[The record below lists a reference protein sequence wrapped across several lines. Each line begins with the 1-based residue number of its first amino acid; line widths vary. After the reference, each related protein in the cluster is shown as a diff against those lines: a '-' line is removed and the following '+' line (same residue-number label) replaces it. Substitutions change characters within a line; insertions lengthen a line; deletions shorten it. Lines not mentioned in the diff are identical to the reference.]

1 MHSVLLMGTHKTLFK
16 KILKLITTSNR
27 NKNKKKAEKEEK
39 AKEENFYSL
48 VKITSP
54 SQQRSIRCL
63 IVLKEYFE

>member
-1 MHSVLLMGTHKTLFK
+1 
-16 KILKLITTSNR
+16 LKLITTSNR

-54 SQQRSIRCL
+54 SQQRGIRCL